1 MSMLS
6 VLKREAKNTGAV
18 ALYLFICLGLL
29 TNHSKLVLAT
39 YQIDSYPL
47 LTTVLGTVALAKVVV
62 LLDLTPLAMRLE
74 TRFPVWLATLYKT
87 LFYCAVSAPVLILE
101 RIWHFH
107 EEAGLWG
114 RATELTWEHAD
125 HYRVLAKVLIV
136 GFIFGCYHLYHG
148 IDRRL
153 GKGQVSHM
161 ILNRAG

>member
-18 ALYLFICLGLL
+18 ALYLFICLGFFTTLG
-29 TNHSKLVLAT
+29 KLVLAT
-39 YQIDSYPL
+39 YQIEYYPL
-47 LTTVLGTVALAKVVV
+47 LPTVIGTVALAKVVV

-107 EEAGLWG
+107 EEAGSWG
-114 RATELTWEHAD
+114 GAIDLTWEHAD
-125 HYRVLAKVLIV
+125 HHLVLAKVLIV
-136 GFIFGCYHLYHG
+136 SYIFACNHLYHE
-148 IDRRL
+148 IDHRL
-153 GKGQVSHM
+153 RKGH
-161 ILNRAG
+161 I